1 MYAYICIHHIYIFL
15 CMHTYIYISQNA
27 ISQPQHQC
35 QAIYGTADRGAADQD
50 DRTYRPVSLS

>member
-1 MYAYICIHHIYIFL
+1 MYTSYLYIFMYAYI
-15 CMHTYIYISQNA
+15 YIYISQNA

>member
-1 MYAYICIHHIYIFL
+1 MHIYVYIISIYFYVCIH
-15 CMHTYIYISQNA
+15 IYISQNA